1 MPDTTYYTE
10 DNEKGKELL
19 EIWREMQEE
28 LLGKYGFTAEEIK
41 DLLDKVIDLDAKLAK
56 YVLSHEESSEYVE
69 LYHPYD
75 WADFTKLAPELPLDS
90 IFTEILDKSLTRLS
104 SLKRASGQNS
114 RRNITQ
120 KQIGSY

>member
-1 MPDTTYYTE
+1 
-10 DNEKGKELL
+10 
-19 EIWREMQEE
+19 MQEE

-56 YVLSHEESSEYVE
+56 YVLSHEESSEYVD

-90 IFTEILDKSLTRLS
+90 IFTESWDKSLTRLS
-104 SLKRASGQNS
+104 SLKSASGQNS